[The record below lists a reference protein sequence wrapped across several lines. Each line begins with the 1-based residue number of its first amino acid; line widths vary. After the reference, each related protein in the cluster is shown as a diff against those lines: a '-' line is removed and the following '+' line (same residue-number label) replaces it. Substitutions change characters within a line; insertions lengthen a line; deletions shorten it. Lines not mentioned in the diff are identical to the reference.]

1 MLSLCAKLVSLIP
14 EIIYIVHI
22 LSTQSERHEIRK
34 RKKNQFMRRQ
44 SKQEKKVTVTGSR
57 AVKTVPGILSLYTTY
72 NDLLLL

>member
-44 SKQEKKVTVTGSR
+44 SKPEKKVTDSNR
-57 AVKTVPGILSLYTTY
+57 I
-72 NDLLLL
+72 